1 MRQRDPVSVRVIA
14 AEEASEHLEALS
26 GVLADCVAGG
36 ASVSFM
42 PPFAKDE
49 ARAWWPKIFESM
61 RHGET
66 ILLGAFDGEQLV
78 GTVQLAP
85 AGIPNQPHRADIRK
99 VLVHRC
105 ARNSGAGA
113 ALMRAAEAEARKRG
127 FTLLTLD
134 TATGGAA
141 ERLYRRLG
149 WTFVGVI
156 PNYALYPDGRPCDT
170 SIFWK
175 AL

>member
-1 MRQRDPVSVRVIA
+1 VPLSVRAIPS
-14 AEEASEHLEALS
+14 EEASKHLDALS
-26 GVLADCVAGG
+26 GILADCVAGG

-42 PPFAKDE
+42 PPFTQDE

-61 RHGET
+61 RRGET
-66 ILLGAFDGEQLV
+66 ILLGAFDGEALI

-85 AGIPNQPHRADIRK
+85 AGIPNQLHRADIRK
-99 VLVHRC
+99 VLVHRR
-105 ARNSGAGA
+105 ARNAGAGA
-113 ALMRAAEAEARKRG
+113 ALMKAAEAEARKRG
-127 FTLLTLD
+127 LTLLTLD

>member
-1 MRQRDPVSVRVIA
+1 LTLTVRVIA
-14 AEEASEHLEALS
+14 PEEAQSHLAALAS
-26 GVLADCVAGG
+26 ILADCVEGG

-42 PPFAKDE
+42 PPFGHDE
-49 ARAWWPKIFESM
+49 AEAWWPRIFASM
-61 RHGET
+61 RSGET
-66 ILLGAFDGEQLV
+66 ILLGAFEGAELV

-85 AGIPNQPHRADIRK
+85 AGIPNQPHRGDIRK
-99 VLVHRC
+99 VLVHRR
-105 ARNSGAGA
+105 ARNAGAGA
-113 ALMRAAEAEARKRG
+113 ALMRAAEDEARKRG
-127 FTLLTLD
+127 MTLLTLD

>member
-1 MRQRDPVSVRVIA
+1 LTLTVHVIA
-14 AEEASEHLEALS
+14 AEEAPSHLAALANI
-26 GVLADCVAGG
+26 LADCVEGG

-42 PPFAKDE
+42 PPFGQVEAK
-49 ARAWWPKIFESM
+49 AWWPKIFASM
-61 RHGET
+61 RRGET
-66 ILLGAFDGEQLV
+66 ILLGAFEGAELI
-78 GTVQLAP
+78 GSVQLAP

-99 VLVHRC
+99 VLVHRR
-105 ARNSGAGA
+105 ARNAGAGA
-113 ALMRAAEAEARKRG
+113 ALMLAAEEEARKRG
-127 FTLLTLD
+127 LTLLTLD